1 MTTTTDSVW
10 TAVDTTPDA
19 IEQALRE
26 MLVERHAAQPEAV
39 PARVLN
45 LVAVVDREWSGEIAN
60 RLRGVGRYQ
69 PSRTIVCQVEP
80 RRTTIDATVS
90 VAATEN
96 ESDLSLAREL
106 VVLDVGPQHLE
117 HLETI
122 VDPLVVT
129 DLPTLVWSP
138 HGHPDAVEALLQI
151 AQIVL
156 LDTVDELEA
165 AEGLDRA
172 AGLVDRSIVVD
183 LGWLRSVPWRERIAA
198 LFDPPAMR
206 DQLGCITGVTVRMED
221 SSAVVALL
229 LVGWLGSR
237 LGWTPSLLHTDD
249 TGRWTG
255 SARAHRYEVQI
266 TLEPVP
272 LRVRGLAGLTIDLAD
287 GTSISL
293 DRGRGGLDA
302 VRSCPDPDDPG
313 RLISHTWTIM
323 GASRGEGGILGEG
336 IRQAMLRDPVYR
348 PALAAARGLA
358 S

>member
-10 TAVDTTPDA
+10 TASDTTPEA
-19 IEQALRE
+19 IDRALRE
-26 MLVERHAAQPEAV
+26 MLVERHAAQPDAV

-45 LVAVVDREWSGEIAN
+45 LVAVVDKEWSGEIAN
-60 RLRGVGRYQ
+60 RLRRVGRYQ

-80 RRTTIDATVS
+80 GRTDLDAKVS
-90 VAATEN
+90 VATQ
-96 ESDLSLAREL
+96 DDDHLSLAREL
-106 VVLDVGPQHLE
+106 VVVDVGPQHLE

-138 HGHPDAVEALLQI
+138 HGHAGAVDALLQI

-156 LDTVDELEA
+156 LDTVDEPDPA
-165 AEGLDRA
+165 DGLARA
-172 AGLVDRSIVVD
+172 ATLVTRAIVVD
-183 LGWLRSVPWRERIAA
+183 LAWLRSVPWRERIAA

-206 DQLGCITGVTVRMED
+206 PQLDRVSGVTIRHEEG
-221 SSAVVALL
+221 SAVVALL

-237 LGWTPSLLHTDD
+237 LGWTPSPLLLDAA
-249 TGRWTG
+249 GRRSGTAH
-255 SARAHRYEVQI
+255 ARKQEVRI
-266 TLEPVP
+266 ALEPIP
-272 LRVRGLAGLTIDLAD
+272 LAVRGLAGLTLEMAN
-287 GTSISL
+287 GTTIAL

-302 VRSCPDPDDPG
+302 VRTDRNAQDPG
-313 RLISHTWTIM
+313 HPHEHRWTIM

-348 PALAAARGLA
+348 PALAAAQGMTA
-358 S
+358 